1 MLRAMNTQTLIST
14 HWQLA
19 PSTERQSVVAGIDD
33 IHLCIA
39 NILNTLKGSD
49 ILRPDFGSDHF
60 QYIDYPEDIAIPHF
74 VREITIAL
82 QQWEKRIKVDEVL
95 VSGQAPHFVFTIKWS
110 LTEDVYREIYQTQV
124 EVR

>member
-1 MLRAMNTQTLIST
+1 MNTQAHLTT

-19 PSTERQSVVAGIDD
+19 PNDEIQSVIQGIDD

-60 QYIDYPEDIAIPHF
+60 RYIDQPEELAIPHF
-74 VREITIAL
+74 VREITTAL
-82 QQWEKRIKVDEVL
+82 QHFEKRIEIDEVK
-95 VSGQAPHFVFTIKWS
+95 VSGSAPHFSFTIFWS
-110 LTEDVYREIYQTQV
+110 LKDDVYREIYAT
-124 EVR
+124 EIKE